1 MLFFQ
6 SMAQSP
12 SIHQEQSEYYSS
24 LGLSDD
30 DYLLLNHPRTM
41 PASSRAACDLNK
53 VVYGWH
59 PYWCNGLEANYDWSL
74 LSHFCYF
81 SYEVDAATGNA
92 VSTHSFST
100 ASSVTAALSA
110 GVKVNLCVT
119 LFSSH
124 TTFLSNATS
133 RQTLITNLI
142 NLISARGAH
151 GVNIDFE
158 GLPLSQKTNFT
169 NFMNDLANQMHAAI
183 PGSEVSTVLYA
194 VDWNDVIDVAAM
206 PNVDM
211 FIIMGYDYYWTGS
224 TTAGPNDP
232 LFQFGTSYNYTLSR
246 SVTNYLD
253 KGVPPSKLILGL
265 PYYGREWPV
274 SSSGIPASATGSG
287 VSRIFNFVRD
297 NTSGNYSAANRNF
310 DANSYSAYYE
320 FNSGGTRQCFIT
332 EEYEMNKRMDFIN
345 KRGIGGMGI
354 WALGYDDGYT
364 TFWDLISSNFTTCT
378 ETACVD
384 TLFDIGGGPNK
395 NYYDNEDYTYTIA
408 PPGASSVTLNFSS
421 FSLEN
426 NFDYLYI
433 YNGSSTASPQFPGS
447 PFTGTVSPGT
457 LVSSSGAI
465 TLRFT
470 SDGSTTSTGFTAT
483 YSCSADVTPPT
494 TSVSGSGSW
503 KTNDFTVNFT
513 DADNAGGT
521 GVNEKYYQVMDY
533 NGSEWRA
540 NASHGFFNDN
550 FTTALHPEWNNVSG
564 VWGITVS
571 RLEQSD
577 NSNGNT
583 NLYANLTQDGSH
595 QYLYH
600 WQMNQTGTG
609 TNRRAG
615 LHFFCDNPTLT
626 NRGNSYFVYYRV
638 DSDKCQIY
646 EVISDVFYLMADV
659 PVVIN
664 PSVWYDC
671 KVTYD
676 PLAGEIKAYLNN
688 DLVAEWTDSSPLT
701 SGNSISLRTGNTSTL
716 YDDVKVYKSRSSS
729 ALVTIGSST
738 DEVRYQNAGL
748 LQNSCRINS
757 IINDNAFNW
766 SNVSNA
772 NINIDWTSPSTVLT
786 VNDTIGFD
794 SDAQANNTTLA
805 SSYSLSSDPHSEID
819 EYWYAIGSSPGDSS
833 IVNWTNNS
841 INTFFIRTG
850 LSLVYGQTYY
860 ISVRSKNGAGL
871 WSSISSSDGI
881 TIVAPVS
888 PPTADFIMSTTELCV
903 SDSVQITNTTT
914 GASTYIWSG
923 SGIVFNDPNA
933 YEPFVSFSASGLF
946 AIELIA
952 NGPGGA
958 DTLVQNINVIVHP
971 LTNASFTVS
980 DDTLVLP
987 SGFLACTN
995 TSSNAVNYNWSFGD
1009 GNTSTDSDP
1018 WNNYTSAGIYE
1029 LSLIAGNGFCPTDTA
1044 LQTIVVT
1051 AMSGVDEA
1059 SLLTFQLYPNPVTD
1073 YLTVSANELLV
1084 KLELINDFGQIVYQS
1099 DRLNTSIYTMHLS
1112 DLSNGHYIL
1121 RATTLNS
1128 VRTSELLKGKL

>member
-1 MLFFQ
+1 
-6 SMAQSP
+6 
-12 SIHQEQSEYYSS
+12 
-24 LGLSDD
+24 
-30 DYLLLNHPRTM
+30 
-41 PASSRAACDLNK
+41 
-53 VVYGWH
+53 
-59 PYWCNGLEANYDWSL
+59 
-74 LSHFCYF
+74 
-81 SYEVDAATGNA
+81 
-92 VSTHSFST
+92 
-100 ASSVTAALSA
+100 
-110 GVKVNLCVT
+110 
-119 LFSSH
+119 
-124 TTFLSNATS
+124 
-133 RQTLITNLI
+133 
-142 NLISARGAH
+142 
-151 GVNIDFE
+151 
-158 GLPLSQKTNFT
+158 
-169 NFMNDLANQMHAAI
+169 
-183 PGSEVSTVLYA
+183 
-194 VDWNDVIDVAAM
+194 
-206 PNVDM
+206 
-211 FIIMGYDYYWTGS
+211 
-224 TTAGPNDP
+224 
-232 LFQFGTSYNYTLSR
+232 
-246 SVTNYLD
+246 
-253 KGVPPSKLILGL
+253 
-265 PYYGREWPV
+265 
-274 SSSGIPASATGSG
+274 
-287 VSRIFNFVRD
+287 
-297 NTSGNYSAANRNF
+297 
-310 DANSYSAYYE
+310 
-320 FNSGGTRQCFIT
+320 
-332 EEYEMNKRMDFIN
+332 
-345 KRGIGGMGI
+345 
-354 WALGYDDGYT
+354 
-364 TFWDLISSNFTTCT
+364 
-378 ETACVD
+378 
-384 TLFDIGGGPNK
+384 
-395 NYYDNEDYTYTIA
+395 
-408 PPGASSVTLNFSS
+408 
-421 FSLEN
+421 
-426 NFDYLYI
+426 
-433 YNGSSTASPQFPGS
+433 
-447 PFTGTVSPGT
+447 
-457 LVSSSGAI
+457 
-465 TLRFT
+465 
-470 SDGSTTSTGFTAT
+470 
-483 YSCSADVTPPT
+483 
-494 TSVSGSGSW
+494 
-503 KTNDFTVNFT
+503 
-513 DADNAGGT
+513 
-521 GVNEKYYQVMDY
+521 
-533 NGSEWRA
+533 
-540 NASHGFFNDN
+540 
-550 FTTALHPEWNNVSG
+550 
-564 VWGITVS
+564 
-571 RLEQSD
+571 
-577 NSNGNT
+577 
-583 NLYANLTQDGSH
+583 
-595 QYLYH
+595 
-600 WQMNQTGTG
+600 
-609 TNRRAG
+609 
-615 LHFFCDNPTLT
+615 
-626 NRGNSYFVYYRV
+626 
-638 DSDKCQIY
+638 
-646 EVISDVFYLMADV
+646 
-659 PVVIN
+659 
-664 PSVWYDC
+664 
-671 KVTYD
+671 
-676 PLAGEIKAYLNN
+676 
-688 DLVAEWTDSSPLT
+688 
-701 SGNSISLRTGNTSTL
+701 
-716 YDDVKVYKSRSSS
+716 
-729 ALVTIGSST
+729 VTIGSST